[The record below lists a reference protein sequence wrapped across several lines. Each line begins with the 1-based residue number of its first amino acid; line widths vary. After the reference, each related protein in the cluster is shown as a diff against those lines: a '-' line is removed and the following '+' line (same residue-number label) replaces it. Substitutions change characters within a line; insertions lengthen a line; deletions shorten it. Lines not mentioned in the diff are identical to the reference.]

1 MTPEPPDFPASQL
14 FLRRLAYSLVRDEA
28 RAEDL
33 VQETWATWVEE
44 RPSGLAEPRAWLA
57 RVLRNRAFNQ
67 KRGDA
72 RRAEREELSGRPDAS
87 APEIDGTLEAQAQL
101 IEALRHLE
109 EPYRSALVERY
120 YHDLSPREIAERSG
134 TPLNT
139 IKARLVRG
147 LAKLREAMDRRY
159 GGDRSAWC
167 HWLTILGA
175 PPIAAG
181 APAGSGRAAPAS
193 GGGQGLAPFA
203 GVGGSGGMTLL
214 GWLVLGAVL
223 VAGAVMQS
231 GWGRAPHKDAP
242 VEDRQASVPLRETV
256 APEESGRV
264 EVPTEAAPRR
274 AKTPLERPESL
285 GYVSSEPEGE
295 LPARAAIPAL
305 AESFDWPQYGG
316 GPDHANYREIR
327 DRQDEVFAPSVQW
340 FMPGCEGQP
349 TIEGGELYT
358 GGLSLLRLDPD
369 TGMPLDMAGDLF
381 KSELSKLFENIAKRA
396 TEGDAESIGALM
408 GAYGSGS
415 GELDLND
422 KRVHTVAP
430 APVLTAKLVLARRTR
445 GGGVVAFD
453 RALRKEIWRWDSGWE
468 DSSSE
473 DDPATRIPLC
483 LTDGGIVLVNLHRQI
498 VALSESDGRE
508 LWRHSVNG
516 SIEMVPAESEGVVFF
531 GTDKGQ
537 LVALAASTGQLI
549 WERSGEGFGSS
560 APIAFRGSVF
570 VTCESTTKPGDP
582 QPPMSERLRAWD
594 ANSGALLWEEALFP
608 GRESTGLC
616 VDGWAKSLIA
626 YQGASARHFSLS
638 FGKVTSGFRELRLDG
653 EPTGAPAVV
662 GKSLVVAQS
671 GGRLSVYDLSE
682 DRHKTGESHL
692 RWAFQLPGGAEVED
706 FVATGR
712 RIYLATSI
720 GLFCLADDPSKD
732 PPEDGTVLEW
742 DGNPRE
748 PSYVNEGESAGKR

>member
-1 MTPEPPDFPASQL
+1 
-14 FLRRLAYSLVRDEA
+14 RLAYSLVRDEA

-57 RVLRNRAFNQ
+57 RVMRNRAFNQ

-159 GGDRSAWC
+159 GGDRRAWC
-167 HWLTILGA
+167 HWLTIPGA

-242 VEDRQASVPLRETV
+242 VEDGQASVPLRETV

-285 GYVSSEPEGE
+285 GYVSSEPEVK
-295 LPARAAIPAL
+295 LPARAAIPEL
-305 AESFDWPQYGG
+305 ARTRSSRRACSGSCPGARGSRRSRGASCTRAGCRSCGSIPTRACPWTW
-316 GPDHANYREIR
+316 REI
-327 DRQDEVFAPSVQW
+327 
-340 FMPGCEGQP
+340 
-349 TIEGGELYT
+349 
-358 GGLSLLRLDPD
+358 
-369 TGMPLDMAGDLF
+369 
-381 KSELSKLFENIAKRA
+381 
-396 TEGDAESIGALM
+396 
-408 GAYGSGS
+408 
-415 GELDLND
+415 
-422 KRVHTVAP
+422 
-430 APVLTAKLVLARRTR
+430 
-445 GGGVVAFD
+445 
-453 RALRKEIWRWDSGWE
+453 
-468 DSSSE
+468 SSSRSCRSSSRTS
-473 DDPATRIPLC
+473 PSGRQKATP
-483 LTDGGIVLVNLHRQI
+483 
-498 VALSESDGRE
+498 S
-508 LWRHSVNG
+508 
-516 SIEMVPAESEGVVFF
+516 P
-531 GTDKGQ
+531 
-537 LVALAASTGQLI
+537 
-549 WERSGEGFGSS
+549 SG
-560 APIAFRGSVF
+560 P
-570 VTCESTTKPGDP
+570 
-582 QPPMSERLRAWD
+582 
-594 ANSGALLWEEALFP
+594 
-608 GRESTGLC
+608 
-616 VDGWAKSLIA
+616 
-626 YQGASARHFSLS
+626 
-638 FGKVTSGFRELRLDG
+638 
-653 EPTGAPAVV
+653 
-662 GKSLVVAQS
+662 
-671 GGRLSVYDLSE
+671 
-682 DRHKTGESHL
+682 
-692 RWAFQLPGGAEVED
+692 
-706 FVATGR
+706 
-712 RIYLATSI
+712 
-720 GLFCLADDPSKD
+720 
-732 PPEDGTVLEW
+732 
-742 DGNPRE
+742 
-748 PSYVNEGESAGKR
+748 